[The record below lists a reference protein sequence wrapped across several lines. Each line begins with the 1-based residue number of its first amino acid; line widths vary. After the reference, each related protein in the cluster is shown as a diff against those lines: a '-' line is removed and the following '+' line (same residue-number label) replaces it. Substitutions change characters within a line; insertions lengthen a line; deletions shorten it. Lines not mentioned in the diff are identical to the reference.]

1 MIREFIQKT
10 KMTKNFTEESH
21 IIFDVG
27 SRDCTQSIEFYK
39 EFPNSKI
46 YAFVTNPDALETY
59 KKYTTPY
66 SNRITIIE
74 GVLCDYDGEISLHP
88 TNQQHTNKWTQC
100 HRLDSLM
107 KKYGISKVDLLWINM
122 LPNQKLQELA
132 VLKGLGKHL
141 NYGVGVRTQYPEETL
156 KEIIGQWYI

>member
-1 MIREFIQKT
+1 MIREFIQNVKLT
-10 KMTKNFTEESH
+10 KYTNEPY

-39 EFPNSKI
+39 EFPNSII

-59 KKYTTPY
+59 KKYTKPY
-66 SNRITIIE
+66 SDRITIIE

-107 KKYGISKVDLLWINM
+107 KKYGISNVDLLWINM
-122 LPNQKLQELA
+122 LPNQRLVELA
-132 VLKGLGKHL
+132 ILKGLGKHL
-141 NYGVGVRTQYPEETL
+141 NYRICIRAECDEKTL
-156 KEIIGQWYI
+156 KEIIGQFRI